1 MNAEVAFSRCSNLAL
16 ADVFTPSTLH
26 SFEVDMTSTKSQT
39 DDKSVLNEDT
49 HGLGDEGPH
58 ITLLQY
64 IRLRLKYRRLRLKAK
79 MLRLKAIMLRLK
91 AIMLRLNTK
100 RLKLK
105 SKRLQRKAKRL
116 KRNLKS

>member
-16 ADVFTPSTLH
+16 ADDFTPSTLH
-26 SFEVDMTSTKSQT
+26 NFEVDMTSTKSQT
-39 DDKSVLNEDT
+39 DDESVLNEDI

-79 MLRLKAIMLRLK
+79 MLRLKAIMLRL
-91 AIMLRLNTK
+91 NTK

-116 KRNLKS
+116 KRNLRN

>member
-16 ADVFTPSTLH
+16 ADDFTPSTLH

-39 DDKSVLNEDT
+39 DDESVLNEDI

-79 MLRLKAIMLRLK
+79 MLRLKAIMLRL
-91 AIMLRLNTK
+91 NTK

-116 KRNLKS
+116 KRNLRN

>member
-16 ADVFTPSTLH
+16 ADDFTPSTLH
-26 SFEVDMTSTKSQT
+26 NFEVDMTSTKSQT
-39 DDKSVLNEDT
+39 DDESVLNEDI

-64 IRLRLKYRRLRLKAK
+64 IRLRLKYRR
-79 MLRLKAIMLRLK
+79 LRLK

>member
-16 ADVFTPSTLH
+16 ADDFTPSTLH
-26 SFEVDMTSTKSQT
+26 NFEVDMTSTKSQT
-39 DDKSVLNEDT
+39 DDESVLNEDI

-79 MLRLKAIMLRLK
+79 MLRLKAIMLRL
-91 AIMLRLNTK
+91 NTK

-116 KRNLKS
+116 KQNLKS